1 MRAIL
6 PETVLPCVGLW
17 LMRGKK
23 KVLGKDGLWQIAWPG
38 PFMEELVPEP
48 STDPQ
53 ARRRVPLLPLWQ

>member
-1 MRAIL
+1 
-6 PETVLPCVGLW
+6 
-17 LMRGKK
+17 MRGKK
-23 KVLGKDGLWQIAWPG
+23 KVLGKDSLWQIAWPG